1 MSYAALVY
9 RYEYFA
15 DKVQTVPFLELY
27 NKQLLI
33 QKHEKTLA
41 KYRNHPISEENIR
54 NHLEIEV
61 YNASFQAFNAYVNTE
76 CDKAITALYGKF
88 SPLSSPILTQW
99 TLS

>member
-1 MSYAALVY
+1 MLFYLYELSADEFQTAA
-9 RYEYFA
+9 
-15 DKVQTVPFLELY
+15 FLELY
-27 NKQLLI
+27 NKQFI
-33 QKHEKTLA
+33 MQQHEKTLA